1 MSLLKKC
8 AMFTALNSFAL
19 IAAFPQTTP
28 PPPSVS
34 PSPAPVAADQTSP
47 AAAPAPATPAAPA
60 APAAAPT
67 WSIGPLD
74 ISGTIDGYFTYNSNH
89 PNAPNA
95 FNGLYN
101 FNDKA
106 DSFDLS
112 MAKLTFNHDPDP
124 VGAHLDIGFGR
135 TFHDLHFGDPAD
147 DTAEK
152 YIEQAFV
159 SFKPAKAKGLEADF
173 GQFVTSAGA
182 EVIEAKD
189 NWNYS
194 RSLLFTNAIPYY
206 HFGLRTTMPL
216 SKTFTAGFQL
226 VNGWN
231 NIEDN
236 NSGKT
241 MGFTGALVKP
251 KYSLFGNY
259 YTGPENASTNVGW
272 RNLFDTTILLTPPG
286 KLNAYINY
294 DYGQNRNAAI
304 SGGITG
310 GAIPGGFRPGALR
323 FGSLSDFNPALF
335 TLAPRFKASDVTY
348 SATDLTRW
356 QGIAMA
362 LHYQATGKVAFSPRG
377 EYYTTNT
384 GPSELSVGEIT
395 LTGEYKMV
403 EGALFRVEYRG
414 DFADGPVF
422 FKGTTGFSK
431 QQNTLTFAF
440 IGFYGPKR

>member
-8 AMFTALNSFAL
+8 AILTALNSFAL
-19 IAAFPQTTP
+19 MAAFPQATP
-28 PPPSVS
+28 PPPTVS
-34 PSPAPVAADQTSP
+34 PSPAPVAADQASP
-47 AAAPAPATPAAPA
+47 AAAPAAPA
-60 APAAAPT
+60 APAAAAT

-74 ISGTIDGYFTYNSNH
+74 IGGTIDGYFTYNSNH
-89 PNAPNA
+89 PDAPNA

-112 MAKLTFNHDPDP
+112 LAKLTFNHDPDP
-124 VGAHLDIGFGR
+124 VGVHLDIGFGR
-135 TFHDLHFGDPAD
+135 TLHDLHAGDPAD

-152 YIEQAFV
+152 YIEQAFA
-159 SFKPAKAKGLEADF
+159 SFKPAKAKGFEADF

-231 NIEDN
+231 NIEDK

-241 MGFTGALVKP
+241 MGFTGALVKT

-286 KLNAYINY
+286 KLNAYLNY
-294 DYGQNRNAAI
+294 DYGQNRNATI
-304 SGGITG
+304 SGGTIT
-310 GAIPGGFRPGALR
+310 GGFRPGGLHL
-323 FGSLSDFNPALF
+323 GSLSGFNPAF
-335 TLAPRFKASDVTY
+335 FSAPSVTKFKATDVTY
-348 SATDLTRW
+348 TTTDLTRW
-356 QGIAMA
+356 QGIAGA
-362 LHYQATGKVAFSPRG
+362 VHFQATPKVAFSPRA

-395 LTGEYKMV
+395 LTGEYKML

-414 DFADGPVF
+414 DFADAPVF
-422 FKGTTGFSK
+422 FKGSTGFSK
-431 QQNTLTFAF
+431 QQNTLTFAVV
-440 IGFYGPKR
+440 GFFGPKR